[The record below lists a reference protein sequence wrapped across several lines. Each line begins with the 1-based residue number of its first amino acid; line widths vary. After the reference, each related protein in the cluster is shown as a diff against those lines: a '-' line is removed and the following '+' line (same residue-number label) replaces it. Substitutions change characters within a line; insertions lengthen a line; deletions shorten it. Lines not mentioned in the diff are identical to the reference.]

1 MKRVVITGMG
11 AITPIGNAIHDFW
24 SSVKQGISGAN
35 LISRFDTT
43 HFKTKFA
50 CEVKNFNPLDFLD
63 KKESRKMD
71 LFCQYGIASTEEA
84 LKDAGINFD
93 MINKDKV
100 GVIWSSGIGGFV
112 TFQEEVLAYAKTKV
126 PKFNPFFITK
136 MISDIVPGYISIK
149 FGLRGINFG
158 TVSACASSTNAIID
172 AFNYLRLGKANII
185 IAGGSEAPI
194 IDAGIGGF
202 NAMKALSENN
212 EEFSKASRPFD
223 KTRDGFVLGEGSG
236 TLILE
241 ELEHA
246 KSRGAR
252 IYAEMIGGGLAADA
266 YHITATHPEGI
277 GAYLAMKDALEDA
290 HISPSE
296 VDYINCHATSTP
308 LGDPS
313 ELAAIDRL
321 FNGQKLQISAT
332 KSMTG
337 HLLGAAGAVE
347 AIIAIKSIEE
357 NIIPPTINTND
368 LSEINLSP
376 GIEIITGKYK
386 PNNVNVAMSNTFGF
400 GGHNAIAVFR
410 RFAE

>member
-1 MKRVVITGMG
+1 
-11 AITPIGNAIHDFW
+11 
-24 SSVKQGISGAN
+24 
-35 LISRFDTT
+35 
-43 HFKTKFA
+43 
-50 CEVKNFNPLDFLD
+50 
-63 KKESRKMD
+63 MD

-252 IYAEMIGGGLAADA
+252 IYAEIIGGGLAADA

-321 FNGQKLQISAT
+321 FNDRKLHISAT

>member
-11 AITPIGNAIHDFW
+11 AVTPIGNSIPEFW
-24 SSVKQGISGAN
+24 SAARQGLSGAN
-35 LISRFDTT
+35 LITRFDTT
-43 HFKTKFA
+43 HFKTRFA
-50 CEVKNFNPLDFLD
+50 CEVKHFDPLSYLD

-71 LFCQYGIASTEEA
+71 LFCQYALASTEEA
-84 LKDAGINFD
+84 IKDAGINFD
-93 MINKDKV
+93 TLNKDKA

-126 PKFNPFFITK
+126 PRFNPFFITK

-172 AFNYLRLGKANII
+172 AFNYIRLGKANILL
-185 IAGGSEAPI
+185 AGGSEAPI
-194 IDAGIGGF
+194 IDAGVGGF

-212 EEFSKASRPFD
+212 EEYLKASRPFD

-252 IYAEMIGGGLAADA
+252 IYAEIIGGGLAADA
-266 YHITATHPEGI
+266 YHITATHPEGV

-290 HISPSE
+290 GILPSE

-313 ELAAIDRL
+313 ELAAINRL
-321 FNGQKLQISAT
+321 FKDETLHISAT

-347 AIIAIKSIEE
+347 AILAIKSIED
-357 NIIPPTINTND
+357 NCIPPTINTND
-368 LSEINLSP
+368 LSGIHLSP
-376 GIEIITGKYK
+376 GIEIVTGALKTTT
-386 PNNVNVAMSNTFGF
+386 VNVAMSNTFGF

-410 RFAE
+410 RFEA

>member
-11 AITPIGNAIHDFW
+11 AITPIGNSIHDFW

-252 IYAEMIGGGLAADA
+252 IYAEIIGGGLAADA

-321 FNGQKLQISAT
+321 FNDRKLHISAT

>member
-11 AITPIGNAIHDFW
+11 AITPIGNSIHDFW
-24 SSVKQGISGAN
+24 SSVKQGKSGAN

-50 CEVKNFNPLDFLD
+50 CEVKNFNPLDYLD

-84 LKDAGINFD
+84 IKDAGINFD
-93 MINKDKV
+93 TINKDKV

-112 TFQEEVLAYAKTKV
+112 TFQEEVLAYAQSKV

-158 TVSACASSTNAIID
+158 TVSACASSTNAIVD

-185 IAGGSEAPI
+185 IAGGSEAPV

-212 EEFSKASRPFD
+212 EEYSKASRPFD

-241 ELEHA
+241 ELEQA

-252 IYAEMIGGGLAADA
+252 IYAEIIGGGLAADA

-321 FNGQKLQISAT
+321 FNGQKLHISAT

-347 AIIAIKSIEE
+347 AIIAIKSIDE

-368 LSEINLSP
+368 LSEFNLAP
-376 GIEIITGKYK
+376 GIEIVTGKHK
-386 PNNVNVAMSNTFGF
+386 STNVDVAMSNTFGF
-400 GGHNAIAVFR
+400 GGHNAIALFR
-410 RFAE
+410 RYKE